1 MFEAG
6 LLLIALAVVGAL
18 FALSMGG
25 REQFAPRAI
34 LVSPD
39 SFPVRAPVVTAL
51 AGIAILTTAWI
62 ALAIIA
68 VLIWEA
74 VVQVHGRRVR
84 RAQN

>member
-18 FALSMGG
+18 FALSMRG
-25 REQFAPRAI
+25 RDQFAPRAI

-39 SFPVRAPVVTAL
+39 SFPVRAAVVTAL
-51 AGIAILTTAWI
+51 AGIAIVTTAWI
-62 ALAIIA
+62 GLAMIA

-74 VVQVHGRRVR
+74 VVQVRGWRVR
-84 RAQN
+84 RAHS